1 MNLKGKRLLILG
13 GARLSCEIVK
23 HAKALGIVTAVT
35 DYYPLEKCPAKQAA
49 DEAYFEDTSDTEA
62 MAAFIREKKFDGVIT
77 GFTDSVLPYYAEMC
91 EKAGLPAYGTK
102 EQFDIFI
109 DKKKYKKLLREFDI
123 PTIPEY
129 RDDTDEDIV
138 YPVIVKPSE
147 SSGARGITICYT
159 EEELKPAIK
168 YASCVSED
176 NAAIVE
182 RYIDKPEVTI
192 FWLFVNGK
200 YYLMTIGNRH
210 VKNNQDGAIPLP
222 VGYTYPSSAIPMFQ
236 KEIAPKMEK
245 MFRSVGIKNG
255 MMFMQC
261 KIVEGECWVYDIGFR
276 LTGSLEY
283 INIKELCG
291 YDPLDMMIHFALTG
305 DMGEPKI
312 ASKIDPYLNGVFA
325 YNVSLLCKPGKIAKI
340 IGIEEVKKIPGLIEA
355 VVAHPEGDE
364 ISENMKGQ
372 LAQVTVRVLG
382 KAASIDTM
390 RREMIN
396 IHNAV
401 HIISETGDEMLLPG
415 LEESDWNFD

>member
-1 MNLKGKRLLILG
+1 MDLKGKRLLILG

-35 DYYPLEKCPAKQAA
+35 DFYPMEKCPAKQEA
-49 DEAYFEDTSDTEA
+49 DEAYFEDTSDTDA

-91 EKAGLPAYGTK
+91 EKAGLPSYGTK

-109 DKKKYKKLLREFDI
+109 DKKKYKTLLREFNI

-129 RDDTDEDIV
+129 QCDTDADIV

-159 EEELKPAIK
+159 AEELKPAID
-168 YASCVSED
+168 YASRISED

-182 RYIDKPEVTI
+182 RYIDEPEATI
-192 FWLFVNGK
+192 FWLFVNGQ

-210 VKNNQDGAIPLP
+210 VKHNQDGAIPLP
-222 VGYTYPSSAIPMFQ
+222 VGYTYPSSVIPMFQ
-236 KEIAPKMEK
+236 REIAPKMEK
-245 MFRSVGIKNG
+245 MFRSVGIKDG

-261 KIVEGECWVYDIGFR
+261 KIVERECWVYDIGFR

-283 INIKELCG
+283 INIKSLCG

-312 ASKIDPYLNGVFA
+312 ASKIDPYLNGAYA

-340 IGIEEVKKIPGLIEA
+340 TGIEEIEKIPGLIET

-364 ISENMKGQ
+364 ISESMKGQ
-372 LAQVTVRVLG
+372 LAQVTVRALG
-382 KAASIDTM
+382 KAASIRTM
-390 RREMIN
+390 RREMIK

-401 HIISETGDEMLLPG
+401 HIISEEGDEMLLPG
-415 LEESDWNFD
+415 LEESDWKLD